1 MDLIISDAD
10 FRGIGIIDNA
20 SSVIWTKRY
29 YERGDFEIYIRA
41 GAGAAALLQEGH
53 FITRPDDDAIGII
66 EGIRITTSIEDGD
79 YIIATGIMLDGITA
93 RRVINKR
100 TVVSGTVE
108 KCIRTLITNNCID
121 ARPFPNFRL
130 DENLVGI
137 TDAHRA
143 QYTGTNLYTAITD
156 VCKSYGIGNRVVL
169 GDDGAFVYQLYRGI
183 DRSENQTVNPH
194 VTFSAEFDNLANTEY
209 MQDMA
214 ALKNFAYVAGEGE
227 GSARKIATISNGA
240 PSGYNLRE
248 VWVDAR
254 DASTNE
260 GEISESEYMQQLQT
274 RGIESM
280 AETQD
285 SEAFTGEI
293 VNAYTYVYGV
303 DYALGDIVTIK
314 DEYGHS
320 VDSRIVEVIEAEDA
334 NGHSIIPKFE
344 GMG

>member
-10 FRGIGIIDNA
+10 FRGIGIIDDA

-29 YERGDFEIYIRA
+29 YERGDFEIYVRA
-41 GAGAAALLQEGH
+41 SVEAAEVLIEGN
-53 FITRPDDDAIGII
+53 FVTRPDDDAIGII

-93 RRVINKR
+93 QRVVNAR

-108 KCIRTLITNNCID
+108 KCIRTLITNNCIN

-130 DENLVGI
+130 DENLAGI

-143 QYTGTNLYTAITD
+143 QYTGDNLYIAIVD
-156 VCKSYGIGNRVVL
+156 ICKAYGIGNRVVL
-169 GDDGAFVYQLYRGI
+169 GDDGAFVYQLFRGI
-183 DRSENQTVNPH
+183 DRSESQTENPH

-209 MQDMA
+209 MRDLA
-214 ALKNFAYVAGEGE
+214 ALKNYAYVAGEGE
-227 GSARKIATISNGA
+227 GSARKIATVAQGA
-240 PSGYNLRE
+240 PSGYALRE
-248 VWVDAR
+248 LWVDAR

-260 GEISESEYMQQLQT
+260 GEISDTEYMQQLQT

-280 AETQD
+280 AETQNTE
-285 SEAFTGEI
+285 SFTGEI

-320 VDSRIVEVIEAEDA
+320 VDSRIVEVVEAEDA
-334 NGHSIIPKFE
+334 SGHTIIPKFE